1 MSDLIYRPDSD
12 GRIVGPLQADAQAAR
27 AFADKARSANTKR
40 AYRSDWADFCAW
52 CDERDVRALPAEVE
66 TVALYVAS
74 RAEGTDARPA
84 LKVSTLTRR
93 LAAISQAHKTAGFES
108 PALRSREPLHSVW
121 GGIVRTKGIARDKV
135 APTLTDDVVAMVA
148 HCTFDGEGDGTQGA
162 ALRARRDR
170 ALLLVGFAGA
180 LRRSEL
186 VAIRTEDLA
195 FGPDGLRLQ
204 IPKSKADQ
212 VGAGQTVGIAYG
224 SRVETCPVRA
234 LQAYLRAASTELD
247 EPVRGPVFRKVDRW
261 GHLGAR
267 ALTSGTVARIVK
279 RYSALAGLDPAG
291 YAGHSLRAGFATQAA
306 RSGKPERAIQRHT
319 RHKSTEM
326 LREYIREGTLF
337 EENPSEGI
345 GL

>member
-1 MSDLIYRPDSD
+1 MSDLAPRD
-12 GRIVGPLQADAQAAR
+12 GSGEVGPLRSDAEAAR
-27 AFADKARSANTKR
+27 AFARAARSDNTKR
-40 AYRSDWADFCAW
+40 AYRADWADFCAW
-52 CDERDVRALPAEVE
+52 CDERGLPALPAAAE

-74 RAEGTDARPA
+74 RASGADGRAP

-93 LAAISQAHKTAGFES
+93 LAAISQAHKTAGHES

-121 GGIVRTKGIARDKV
+121 GGIVRTKGTAREKV

-148 HCTFDGEGDGTQGA
+148 HCTFGGEGDGTAGA

-186 VAIRTEDLA
+186 VGVRTEHLG
-195 FGPDGLRLQ
+195 FGPDGVRLLV
-204 IPKSKADQ
+204 PRSKADQ
-212 VGAGQTVGIAYG
+212 AGAGQAVGIAWG
-224 SRVETCPVRA
+224 RRVETCPVRA
-234 LQAYLRAASTELD
+234 LQAYLRASAAELG
-247 EPVRGPVFRKVDRW
+247 EPVTGPVFRRIDRW

-267 ALTSGTVARIVK
+267 ALTSGTVARVVK
-279 RYSALAGLDPAG
+279 RYAALAGLDPAG

-306 RSGKPERAIQRHT
+306 RSGKQERAIQRHT

-337 EENPSEGI
+337 DENPSEGI

>member
-1 MSDLIYRPDSD
+1 MSDLIDKDDRS
-12 GRIVGPLQADAQAAR
+12 GAVGLLHAEAEAAR
-27 AFADKARSANTKR
+27 AFAARARSANTRR
-40 AYRSDWADFCAW
+40 AYRADWADFCDW
-52 CDERDVRALPAEVE
+52 CDERGLSALPASVE
-66 TVALYVAS
+66 TVALYIAS
-74 RAEGTDARPA
+74 RAEGADGRLP

-93 LAAISQAHKTAGFES
+93 LAAISQAHKGAGHES

-121 GGIVRTKGIARDKV
+121 GGIVRTKGTAREKV

-148 HCTFDGEGDGTQGA
+148 HCTYDGEGDGTAGA

-170 ALLLVGFAGA
+170 ALLLMGFAGA

-186 VAIRTEDLA
+186 VAIRTDHLA

-212 VGAGQTVGIAYG
+212 AGAGQAIGIAYG
-224 SRVETCPVRA
+224 DRVETCPVRA
-234 LQAYLRAASTELD
+234 LQAYVRAASAELG
-247 EPVRGPVFRKVDRW
+247 EPLAGPVFRKVDRW
-261 GHLGAR
+261 GHLGKR

-279 RYSALAGLDPAG
+279 RYAGLAGLDPAA